1 MKQRHRRIF
10 TKIFGI
16 REGDLVRVNGE
27 ELFTWEDHPVFV
39 EGVRNELGRVRLIL
53 FVNSEPYYIVYLL
66 DRGVEVL
73 VSEQQVELEEE
84 EK

>member
-1 MKQRHRRIF
+1 MKKKKHRRVF

-27 ELFTWEDHPVFV
+27 EFFTWEDHPVLV

-66 DRGVEVL
+66 ERGIEVL
-73 VSEQQVELEEE
+73 VSEQQIELEEE
-84 EK
+84 K

>member
-1 MKQRHRRIF
+1 MKQRHRRTF

-27 ELFTWEDHPVFV
+27 ELFTWEDHPVLV

-66 DRGVEVL
+66 DRGIEVL
-73 VSEQQVELEEE
+73 VSEQQIELEEE
-84 EK
+84 K

>member
-1 MKQRHRRIF
+1 LKKKHKRIF

-16 REGDLVRVNGE
+16 KEGDLVRVNGE

-73 VSEQQVELEEE
+73 VSEQQIELEEE